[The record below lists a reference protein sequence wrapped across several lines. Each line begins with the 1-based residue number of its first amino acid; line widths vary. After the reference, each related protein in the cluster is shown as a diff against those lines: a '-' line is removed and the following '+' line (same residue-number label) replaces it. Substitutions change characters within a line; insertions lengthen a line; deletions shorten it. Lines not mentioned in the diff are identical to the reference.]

1 MKKTFWYSAE
11 KSATTHGNR
20 FAAHFESTAVLKW
33 SLVFLVIVAVARILY
48 SFSRFVEKVTDVAS
62 VSMGNVIGAT
72 MGASAGQLLVS
83 TASGL
88 LQSYFGFPAL
98 PAAAS
103 APVGG
108 VISSFLAQNFW
119 QVFANATVQTDG
131 SNSFQNAAAQVYHGM
146 AR

>member
-1 MKKTFWYSAE
+1 M
-11 KSATTHGNR
+11 
-20 FAAHFESTAVLKW
+20 LKW

-48 SFSRFVEKVTDVAS
+48 SFTRSVEKVTDVAS

-83 TASGL
+83 TASGML
-88 LQSYFGFPAL
+88 SHYFGFPAL

-108 VISSFLAQNFW
+108 AVSTFLAQNFW
-119 QVFANATVQTDG
+119 QMFANTTVQTEG
-131 SNSFQNAAAQVYHGM
+131 SNSLRNTVEQVYHGM